1 MAVAPCWRAAGVA
14 AGPKRGWRAGVAPLC
29 VWLGRSLGFV
39 PAPWGR
45 GYRGEGARPAG
56 QVFGASPGCSRG
68 DNRGRGPSF
77 ASFLPSA
84 VAAPLGSPLFE
95 GAGRL

>member
-1 MAVAPCWRAAGVA
+1 MA
-14 AGPKRGWRAGVAPLC
+14 AGPKWDWLAGVAQLC

-45 GYRGEGARPAG
+45 GYRGEGARSAG
-56 QVFGASPGCSRG
+56 QAPGVSPGCRRR

-77 ASFLPSA
+77 AALLS
-84 VAAPLGSPLFE
+84 VAASAPLGSPLSE
-95 GAGRL
+95 GAGRLL